1 MRKLSPDQARRL
13 SLVAQGFGRSRPT
26 ARVDRR
32 HVQRAMADMQVLQL
46 DSVNVCV
53 RSHYMPLF
61 SRLGPY
67 RAGLVDEMAYDD
79 GRYFEYWG
87 HEASLIPT
95 EMYPLFG
102 HRRQSRG
109 TWNRFH
115 EMMEEHPGYVEM
127 VESEVIERGP
137 ITVGQLTDPGETTNP
152 WWGYGKGKLALE
164 YLFAKGRVNVAR
176 RVNFARHY
184 DAPHRV
190 IPQHLLEAPVLPIDQ
205 AYRALALSALRG
217 LGVGTT
223 ADIADYW
230 RLNVPRLRP
239 VLEGMTTSGEVEKV
253 AVSGWKQT
261 AFILPGTA
269 VPRSVNTRALLTP
282 FDPVVWN
289 RERTERIHGFNYR
302 IEIYVPEP
310 QRRFGYYVYPFL
322 LGDRLVG
329 RVDLKADRASG
340 HLRVRASWIE
350 DGEDPTRVAPELSTE
365 LRILAEWL
373 GLNEVVVE
381 PRGNLS
387 DHLARIQ

>member
-1 MRKLSPDQARRL
+1 
-13 SLVAQGFGRSRPT
+13 
-26 ARVDRR
+26 
-32 HVQRAMADMQVLQL
+32 MQVLQL

-53 RSHYMPLF
+53 RSHYMPIF

-67 RAGLVDEMAYDD
+67 RVGLIDEMTYQDC
-79 GRYFEYWG
+79 RFYEYWG

-102 HRRQSRG
+102 HRRSSMG
-109 TWNRFH
+109 TWNRVR
-115 EMMEEHPGYVEM
+115 EMMDEHPGYVET
-127 VESEVIERGP
+127 VESEVINRGP
-137 ITVGQLTDPGETTNP
+137 LTVGQLSDPGAVTNP

-164 YLFAKGRVNVAR
+164 YLFAKGRLNIAR
-176 RVNFARHY
+176 RVNFTRHY

-190 IPQHLLEAPVLPIDQ
+190 IPKHLLDAPCPPVEE
-205 AYRALALSALRG
+205 AYRALTLSALRG
-217 LGVGTT
+217 LGVGTVG
-223 ADIADYW
+223 DVADYW
-230 RLNVPRLRP
+230 RLHTPRLRP
-239 VLEGMTTSGEVEKV
+239 VVDDMIRSGVIEEVAVVGWNRPAFALPGLTVPRKV
-253 AVSGWKQT
+253 A
-261 AFILPGTA
+261 A
-269 VPRSVNTRALLTP
+269 RALLTP

-289 RERTERIHGFNYR
+289 RDRTERIHGFVYR

-310 QRRFGYYVYPFL
+310 KRKYGYYVYPFL
-322 LGDRLVG
+322 LGDTLVG

-373 GLNEVVVE
+373 GLIEVVVE